1 MAGYE
6 VRLTRE
12 AVKDLGK
19 HSPKLRRKAREILE
33 NRVALDPYSGKHLVG
48 DLKGYFSVRL
58 TFQDRIVYSVDED
71 RRLVFVHRTR
81 THYGE

>member
-1 MAGYE
+1 MPGYE

-19 HSPKLRRKAREILE
+19 IPPRLKQKLRDILE
-33 NRVALDPYSGKHLVG
+33 NRIAVDPYSGKRLVG
-48 DLKGYFSVRL
+48 DLKGYYSVRL
-58 TFQDRIVYSVDED
+58 TYQHRIVYSVDED
-71 RRLVFVHRTR
+71 RSLVVVHRTR